1 MYETD
6 LRSLQSSVSVDLYP
20 SLNAFTTQGNGVG
33 VAPGM
38 TLSLTF

>member
-20 SLNAFTTQGNGVG
+20 SLNAVPMQGGLG